1 MFKKTE
7 ELTGLEDEEDSS
19 DDDKPKG
26 TELANQQNLFAKAR
40 AMSDNGNNCFDEK
53 DTSSDED
60 KKAAGNK
67 LE

>member
-53 DTSSDED
+53 DNSSDED